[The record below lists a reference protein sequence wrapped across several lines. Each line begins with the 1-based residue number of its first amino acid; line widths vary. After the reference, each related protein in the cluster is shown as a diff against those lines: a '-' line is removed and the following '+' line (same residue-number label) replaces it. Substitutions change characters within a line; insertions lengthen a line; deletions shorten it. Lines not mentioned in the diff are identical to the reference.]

1 VADLLRYAVILEPD
15 EDAIRVIVPAF
26 PEIRTFGVDR
36 DEALQMAEDAIR
48 LSLEYRRA
56 RGLDVPDPDADGAR
70 LEIVT
75 VAA

>member
-1 VADLLRYAVILEPD
+1 MANLLRYAVILEPD
-15 EDAIRVIVPAF
+15 EDAVRVIVPAF
-26 PEIRTFGVDR
+26 PEIHNFGVDR
-36 DEALQMAEDAIR
+36 DEALQMAEHAIR

-56 RGLDVPDPDADGAR
+56 HGLDVPDPDADGAR

>member
-1 VADLLRYAVILEPD
+1 MADLLRYAVILEPD

-26 PEIRTFGVDR
+26 PEIHTFGVDR
-36 DEALQMAEDAIR
+36 DEALQMAVDAIR

-56 RGLDVPDPDADGAR
+56 HELDVPEPDANGAR
-70 LEIVT
+70 LEVVT